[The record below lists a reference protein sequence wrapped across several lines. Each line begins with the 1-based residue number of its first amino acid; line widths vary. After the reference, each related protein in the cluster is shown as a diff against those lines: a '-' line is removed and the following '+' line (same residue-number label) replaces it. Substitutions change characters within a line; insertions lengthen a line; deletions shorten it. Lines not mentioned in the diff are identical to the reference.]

1 VVLVIY
7 IKGHHKT
14 LLQDRRRLVLIAFLS
29 FVSLWAQFAFIS
41 FFLHSQIACHVTV
54 ILSALSDQAARATIS
69 GLLLWISAAST
80 RSLIG
85 RFALRSVVGLRIA
98 LGGVFAGFTGPQ
110 LTPLCVPRSR
120 NFPLA
125 IATISFDAAIVC
137 ALGFCICQRSLLGSL
152 RRTEN
157 QDGQSEGFPL
167 ALATFGFFVWSSV
180 STPTRENEFPW
191 CFRDY

>member
-1 VVLVIY
+1 MVLVLSIR
-7 IKGHHKT
+7 GHRKT

-29 FVSLWAQFAFIS
+29 FAALWAQFAFIS
-41 FFLHSQIACHVTV
+41 FFLHSHIGCHVTV
-54 ILSALSDQAARATIS
+54 ILSAISDQAARATIS

-80 RSLIG
+80 QSLIACFALRSLIG
-85 RFALRSVVGLRIA
+85 FRIA

-110 LTPLCVPRSR
+110 LKPLCVPRSR

-137 ALGFCICQRSLLGSL
+137 ILACCLCQRSLLGSL
-152 RRTEN
+152 RRAGN

-167 ALATFGFFVWSSV
+167 ALVTFGFFVWSSV
-180 STPTRENEFPW
+180 STPTRANASPW
-191 CFRDY
+191 CSRNY